1 MKSPALVA
9 FLRHGYLALS
19 AACCS
24 NVGGSLARGNPGSPR
39 GAGLPI
45 WYKSAE
51 YQGYQSESAGCY
63 WLESLQEQTQFRRE
77 CCRVEGSV

>member
-24 NVGGSLARGNPGSPR
+24 NVGGAVWFGVTPDLLAGQVCRYGTSRPSIRVINQNLRGVIGWNR
-39 GAGLPI
+39 CRN
-45 WYKSAE
+45 KRNFE
-51 YQGYQSESAGCY
+51 ESAVV
-63 WLESLQEQTQFRRE
+63 F
-77 CCRVEGSV
+77 